1 MVGTVQFIHLIPQ
14 QQNAMLNKA
23 KRAITIVA
31 AKKLLYTNEPET
43 LSTAKR
49 ILSVAAGAYI
59 IQRGLKTMFKSPII
73 SIQETFFGGLLI
85 YNAVKSSEAATERR
99 KKQYRQSAA
108 HQMPLEISAAEPVV

>member
-1 MVGTVQFIHLIPQ
+1 
-14 QQNAMLNKA
+14 MLNKA

-31 AKKLLYTNEPET
+31 AKKLLYTDEPET

-49 ILSVAAGAYI
+49 VLSVVAGAYI
-59 IQRGLKTMFKSPII
+59 IQHGLKGMFKSPIL

-85 YNAVKSSEAATERR
+85 YNAVKSADAAAERR
-99 KKQYRQSAA
+99 KKKYRQSAA